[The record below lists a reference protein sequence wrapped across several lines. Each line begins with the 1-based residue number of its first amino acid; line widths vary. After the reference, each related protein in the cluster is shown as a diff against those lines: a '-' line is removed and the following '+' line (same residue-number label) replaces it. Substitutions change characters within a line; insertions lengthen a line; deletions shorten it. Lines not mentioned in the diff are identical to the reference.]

1 MHVTEAAG
9 GGVRRHLGYIV
20 PALAAAGVRQS
31 LVVSLERAE
40 PGFVNDLAAWEALGC
55 RVHVLSLRHGLS
67 VRDPGHLRALRALVR
82 AETPGVLHAHA
93 TKAGLL
99 ARLAAPPGVPVVYSP
114 HSFFFQELH
123 GPGRWLARALE
134 RRLVGRTARFLLVS
148 GGEREVACRDL
159 GIGDERLRVVQN
171 GLPDNWS
178 DRLLPRA
185 EVRTA
190 WQASPMDR
198 IVLVPARLA
207 RQKGHD
213 WLFRALASVAQ
224 EPGLQVRLLGTGPT
238 EPALRRLARELGIER
253 LLHWDGFVADAD
265 RRLAGADLVLLP
277 SRHEGLSYT
286 LLESLAAGVPLMV
299 SDIPGNVPHEDL
311 RAVATTV
318 PLDDASALSQVLR
331 AFLDNPQPWRDRAAD
346 GPALQQ
352 RLWSLD
358 QQVAGLLACYCEL
371 S

>member
-20 PALAAAGVRQS
+20 PALAAAGVQQS

-40 PGFVNDLAAWEALGC
+40 PGFMDDLAAWEELGC
-55 RVHVLSLRHGLS
+55 PVHVLPLRHGLS
-67 VRDPGHLRALRALVR
+67 IRDPGHLRALRALVR
-82 AETPGVLHAHA
+82 AEAPGVLHAHA

-114 HSFFFQELH
+114 HSFFFQELR

-134 RRLVGRTARFLLVS
+134 RSLLGRTARFVLVA
-148 GGEREVACRDL
+148 GGERKVACRDL
-159 GIGDERLRVVQN
+159 GIGEECLRVVEN
-171 GLPDNWS
+171 GLPGNWC

-185 EVRTA
+185 EVRAA
-190 WQASPMDR
+190 WQAGPDDR
-198 IVLVPARLA
+198 VLLVPARLA

-213 WLFRALASVAQ
+213 WLFRALAPFAQ
-224 EPGLQVRLLGTGPT
+224 EPDLQVRLLGTGPT
-238 EPALRRLARELGIER
+238 ESTLRRLAQELGIER

-277 SRHEGLSYT
+277 SRHEGLSYA

-311 RAVATTV
+311 RAVAATV
-318 PLDDASALSQVLR
+318 PLDNVPALSQALR
-331 AFLDNPQPWRDRAAD
+331 TFLENPLPWRDRAAHA
-346 GPALQQ
+346 PALQQ

-358 QQVAGLLACYCEL
+358 RQVAGLLACYCEL